1 MRVLYYLVI
10 LFVHIV
16 LFSIPFLYL
25 NYFLKS
31 LVESELLFKA
41 ILTCVLA
48 GIILVSHRISRRI
61 VCNQVPWFESFKASF
76 KFRK

>member
-1 MRVLYYLVI
+1 M
-10 LFVHIV
+10 HIV
-16 LFSIPFLYL
+16 LLGIPFLYL

-31 LVESELLFKA
+31 LMESEILFKA
-41 ILTCVLA
+41 VLICVLT

-61 VCNQVPWFESFKASF
+61 AYDQLPWFESFKAAF